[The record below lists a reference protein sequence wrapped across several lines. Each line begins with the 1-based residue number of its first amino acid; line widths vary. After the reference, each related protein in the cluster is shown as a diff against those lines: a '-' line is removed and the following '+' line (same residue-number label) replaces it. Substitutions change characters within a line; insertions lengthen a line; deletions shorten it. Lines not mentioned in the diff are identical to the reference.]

1 MKNIKTILCGGLVA
15 MLVSCSPQ
23 VTTTNYYFDSV
34 NGDDAN
40 NGTSVRTPF
49 KSLTKL
55 QSLTLKGGDSIL
67 LKSGAVFTEKLLLSC
82 CGEENNPVVLG
93 KYGGLEKPHI
103 KGNGVDTAAVHILNS
118 ENLVIRDLEI
128 SNKGD
133 APKAGLLGL
142 WVELDKFGESHNM
155 VIDDLYVHDVYGS
168 TVIEKGGG
176 IGICIQNGRDNDSIL
191 NRFVG
196 MTIENCYLKDCQR
209 DGIKFKGYWIR
220 KQWNP
225 NLGVVI
231 RKNVLDGVPGA
242 GGVLDKEFVVQWT
255 GHGSVVVRTAGVW
268 SQGVRHIADC
278 DGEGILL
285 FAAGRC
291 SSFGVFFLLLFCFF
305 FGCLGGRLR
314 ICILCRCI
322 AGAASCNRQRHGCC
336 QQQCQNSFLHRC
348 FPPFSTSPT
357 DSSWNQPCCN
367 LFALCRCF
375 INYYTRT
382 IGFAQFLNSV

>member
-1 MKNIKTILCGGLVA
+1 

-49 KSLTKL
+49 KSLAKL

-196 MTIENCYLKDCQR
+196 MTIENCYLKDCQS
-209 DGIKFKGYWIR
+209 D
-220 KQWNP
+220 
-225 NLGVVI
+225 
-231 RKNVLDGVPGA
+231 
-242 GGVLDKEFVVQWT
+242 
-255 GHGSVVVRTAGVW
+255 
-268 SQGVRHIADC
+268 
-278 DGEGILL
+278 
-285 FAAGRC
+285 
-291 SSFGVFFLLLFCFF
+291 
-305 FGCLGGRLR
+305 R
-314 ICILCRCI
+314 I
-322 AGAASCNRQRHGCC
+322 
-336 QQQCQNSFLHRC
+336 
-348 FPPFSTSPT
+348 
-357 DSSWNQPCCN
+357 
-367 LFALCRCF
+367 
-375 INYYTRT
+375 
-382 IGFAQFLNSV
+382 